1 MRLIRLPEVMNKT
14 GLSRSSI
21 YLKIGNGDFP
31 QRVSIGDRAIAWVES
46 EVDDWIISKVDKNR

>member
-14 GLSRSSI
+14 GLSRSSV

-31 QRVSIGDRAIAWVES
+31 QSVSIGDRSVAWVES
-46 EVDDWIISKVDKNR
+46 EVDDWITSKVDGNR